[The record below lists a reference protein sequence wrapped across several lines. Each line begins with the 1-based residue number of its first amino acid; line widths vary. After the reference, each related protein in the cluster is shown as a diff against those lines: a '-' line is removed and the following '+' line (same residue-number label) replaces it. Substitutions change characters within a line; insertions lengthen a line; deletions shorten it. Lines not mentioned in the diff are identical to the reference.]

1 MSEIINFINQ
11 NQETLAIS
19 LSVILIVFLFWNVYL
34 QYSLSKIKK
43 RSRTFF
49 AGKEAKDLEDL
60 IFGQDKR
67 IKQTEKDI
75 EELANDNETIKKILA
90 KCIQK
95 VGVVRFNPFNDVGGN
110 QSFAIALLDN
120 FSSGVI
126 ILSLYSRNGVRIYSR
141 SIEKGKAEHKLSKE
155 EEEAINLANK
165 K

>member
-1 MSEIINFINQ
+1 M
-11 NQETLAIS
+11 LAIS
-19 LSVILIVFLFWNVYL
+19 LAVILIVFLFWNVYL
-34 QYSLSKIKK
+34 QYSLFKIKR
-43 RSRTFF
+43 RSRAFF

-60 IFGQDKR
+60 IFSQDKR

-75 EELANDNETIKKILA
+75 KELADGDETIKKILA

-120 FSSGVI
+120 LSSGVI

-141 SIEKGKAEHKLSKE
+141 SIKEGKAEHKLSKE
-155 EEEAINLANK
+155 EDEAIRIADGK
-165 K
+165 